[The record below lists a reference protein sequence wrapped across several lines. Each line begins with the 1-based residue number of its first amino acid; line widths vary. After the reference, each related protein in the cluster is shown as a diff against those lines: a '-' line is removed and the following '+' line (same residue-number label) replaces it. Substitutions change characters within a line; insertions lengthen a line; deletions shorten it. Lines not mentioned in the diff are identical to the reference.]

1 VLNKVIRNSASL
13 PIAFSVYLDIVRL
26 FASLLVVFYHSNNRL
41 ISPQHP
47 PLSAF
52 GHEAVVVFFVLSG
65 YVIAFVT
72 ANRERNAAS
81 YFSSRISRI
90 YSVVIPVIALT
101 FVLDF
106 FGQSINPDLYKT
118 NTTHDYALVRL
129 ISSTLFLN
137 ETWFLSLMMFSN
149 VPYWSLCYE
158 VWYYVLFGLACF
170 APRNYRVGL
179 LCLGFL
185 LLGPKLLLLAP
196 LWFAGVFA
204 YRFTSQ
210 KNLSLVAGIALV
222 LISIIGFWVY
232 NQFDFREATLAY
244 LNRLTDTNLHKKL
257 VFAKFFL
264 TDYFLTI
271 IVVAHF
277 VGMYAILKHLFPDS
291 YGLSRVAK
299 FASWIALLTFPLY
312 LAHQPLLWFF
322 TALFGPTPSQNLW
335 AAVVIATIA
344 SAALLTPVCEL
355 LRKRIKKLLSPRLTS
370 LMARFGT

>member
-1 VLNKVIRNSASL
+1 MRSTVSL
-13 PIAFSVYLDIVRL
+13 PTGFSIYLDFVRL

-47 PLSAF
+47 PLSGF

-72 ANRERNAAS
+72 ANRERNAAA

-90 YSVVIPVIALT
+90 YSVVIPVLIVTLL
-101 FVLDF
+101 LDF
-106 FGQSINPDLYKT
+106 FGGKINPELYKS
-118 NTTHDYALVRL
+118 NTTHDYAIVRL
-129 ISSTLFLN
+129 ISSLLFLN
-137 ETWFLSLMMFSN
+137 EAWFLSLMTFSN

-170 APRNYRVGL
+170 APKKSRVAL

-210 KNLSLVAGIALV
+210 KESSLIVGIALV
-222 LISIIGFWVY
+222 LFSIVGFLIY
-232 NQFDFREATLAY
+232 HQLGFREATLSY
-244 LNRLTDTNLHKKL
+244 LNALTGKNLHKVL

-271 IVVAHF
+271 VVVAHF
-277 VGMYAILKHLFPDS
+277 IGMFALLKHLIPDS
-291 YGLSRVAK
+291 PRISRIAK
-299 FASWIALLTFPLY
+299 FANWIALLTFPLY
-312 LAHQPLLWFF
+312 LAHQPMLWFF
-322 TALFGPTPSQNLW
+322 TALFGPTPSLNLW
-335 AAVVIATIA
+335 ATVIVATVA
-344 SAALLTPVCEL
+344 SVALLTPLCEW
-355 LRKRIKKLLSPRLTS
+355 LRKRIKTILSVRLIPQ
-370 LMARFGT
+370 LARFRT